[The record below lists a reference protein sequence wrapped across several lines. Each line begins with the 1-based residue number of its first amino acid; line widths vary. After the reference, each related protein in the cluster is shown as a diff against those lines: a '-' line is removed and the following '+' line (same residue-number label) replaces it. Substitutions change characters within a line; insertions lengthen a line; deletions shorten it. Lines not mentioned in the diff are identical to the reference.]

1 MGDFS
6 RELLARLE
14 AAQLNSPAASHPR
27 PHSGGSSS
35 GGSLAPVGGDLG
47 GARRALWPGELSL
60 AGSLGSLGGSSG
72 SPASS
77 GCPTPRSAGLL
88 EALLTSDGS
97 PRADATAAAA
107 AAAARAATAPLHLVA
122 GERGEEKCWC
132 ELPADVWRWVAL
144 SLSPADVKSARLVCA
159 DWHAAL
165 SSNVQLLRPR
175 QLRCTLAAARCGMGA
190 VGARCERVRAEG
202 CCLQHRASCCPSWNH
217 SAPPCPQ
224 LPLPASPG
232 AEPVPA
238 AAGGAADVSAPC
250 KPAHCCCCRRSL
262 LLLHAVLCHC

>member
-14 AAQLNSPAASHPR
+14 AAQLNSPPGPHPR
-27 PHSGGSSS
+27 PHAGGASGS
-35 GGSLAPVGGDLG
+35 SLAPVGGELG
-47 GARRALWPGELSL
+47 GARRALWPGELGL
-60 AGSLGSLGGSSG
+60 VGSLGSLGGSGG
-72 SPASS
+72 SPGSS

-107 AAAARAATAPLHLVA
+107 AAAARAATAPLHATA
-122 GERGEEKCWC
+122 GEHGEEGRWS

-175 QLRCTLAAARCGMGA
+175 QLRCKLAAARC
-190 VGARCERVRAEG
+190 
-202 CCLQHRASCCPSWNH
+202 
-217 SAPPCPQ
+217 
-224 LPLPASPG
+224 
-232 AEPVPA
+232 
-238 AAGGAADVSAPC
+238 AGGGKAGQAGGQRRRGESVTDAVVWEAAVQGS
-250 KPAHCCCCRRSL
+250 SE
-262 LLLHAVLCHC
+262 